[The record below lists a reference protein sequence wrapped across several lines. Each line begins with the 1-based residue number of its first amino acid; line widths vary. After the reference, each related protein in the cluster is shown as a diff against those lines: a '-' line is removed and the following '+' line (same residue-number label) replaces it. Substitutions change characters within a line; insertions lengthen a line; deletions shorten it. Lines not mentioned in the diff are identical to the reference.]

1 MDFTVT
7 FERTNQVTYDFDG
20 DQFKAVGDSEE
31 EPVPIVG
38 KVFIDDDK
46 IGQLLLY
53 ELYNDTDFFVQCDA
67 LHSDFAVIAA
77 AICGKSGAVL
87 KKYVPDISQYES
99 IYILD
104 NITINKE
111 YRGHGI
117 GSAIVK
123 NLLKMIT
130 YQFGDASVLF
140 LCASDFESAKE
151 YGFDSREYKAGTQR
165 LIKFYSKLGF
175 RVIKDNI
182 MAFHKTRN

>member
-7 FERTNQVTYDFDG
+7 FERTNRVTYDFDG
-20 DQFKAVGDSEE
+20 DQFKAFDDSEE
-31 EPVPIVG
+31 EPVPILG
-38 KVFIDDDK
+38 EIFADDEK
-46 IGQLLLY
+46 MGELVLY
-53 ELYNDTDFFVQCDA
+53 GLHNDTDFFDQCDA
-67 LHSDFAVIAA
+67 LHGDFAVIAA

-182 MAFHKTRN
+182 MVYHQTRN